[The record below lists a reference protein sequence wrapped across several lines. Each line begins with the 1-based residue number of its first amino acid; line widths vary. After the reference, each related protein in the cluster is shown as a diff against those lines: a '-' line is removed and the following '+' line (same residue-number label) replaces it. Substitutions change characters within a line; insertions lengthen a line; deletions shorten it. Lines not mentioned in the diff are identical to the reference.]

1 MKEKLALWISAMRLR
16 TLPLSLSGLVLGGAF
31 ASFAGVFAAD
41 IFAVSL
47 IVGVLLQILS
57 NFANDYGDACRGAD
71 GSMRE
76 GPKRA
81 VSSGAVTRE
90 QMFRAIAGTLVLT
103 VLFALL
109 LFYLSFGGNW
119 VAWAVFG
126 ILLAAS
132 ICAALFYTM
141 GKNPYGYRAQGD
153 FYVFIFFGLVAVA
166 GSYALYGGD
175 LYHVPGFPAC
185 AAGFLSVAVLN
196 VNNIRDMKSD
206 AFYGKETL
214 ALRLGADYAR
224 YYHLLLV
231 LCAFLCWLV
240 YFLVMLP
247 KVYLLLFI
255 FYLPLVYSAY
265 MVYTSYEVP
274 VLDKQLKIT
283 ALATGVFH
291 LAVAAAL
298 FAA

>member
-1 MKEKLALWISAMRLR
+1 MQNVKAWILAMRLR

-31 ASFAGVFAAD
+31 ASFAGVFSAD

-57 NFANDYGDACRGAD
+57 NFANDYGDAKKGAD
-71 GSMRE
+71 GTMRE

-81 VSSGAVTRE
+81 VSSGVITQE
-90 QMFRAIAGTLVLT
+90 QMFRAIVGTIVLT
-103 VLFALL
+103 VCFSLL
-109 LFYLSFGGNW
+109 LFYLSFGTKLW
-119 VAWAVFG
+119 AWAVFG
-126 ILLAAS
+126 FLLVAS
-132 ICAALFYTM
+132 VCAALFYTM

-166 GSYALYGGD
+166 GSYCLYGGD
-175 LYHVPGFPAC
+175 LYHMPGFPAC

-224 YYHLLLV
+224 YYHVLLI

-247 KVYLLLFI
+247 KAFLLLFVL
-255 FYLPLVYSAY
+255 FLPLVYSAAK
-265 MVYTSYEVP
+265 VYTGYEVI
-274 VLDKQLKIT
+274 VLDRQLKIT
-283 ALATGVFH
+283 ALATGIFH

-298 FAA
+298 FFAS